1 VTDHPT
7 FYVSGATAG
16 FLDYRA
22 AVRPERPHIL
32 LILETPDESV
42 AAARPEDIECDWWD
56 VTQVIGVIERRL
68 DDHYVPTRR
77 LMPITFFAEWDLAA
91 K

>member
-1 VTDHPT
+1 
-7 FYVSGATAG
+7 
-16 FLDYRA
+16 
-22 AVRPERPHIL
+22 
-32 LILETPDESV
+32 V